1 MANRTALI
9 TGVLGQDGSLLAELL
24 LARGYRVTG
33 VARSSANQ
41 PASGPLS
48 MVRIATADLTDR
60 AAVTALL
67 RDVQPDEV
75 YHLAAFHHSSQDS
88 SVSAAT
94 QGKDAMLAVNF
105 LMTKTLA
112 FAISEMAAPCHLV
125 FASSSQVYTALR
137 ARHAVD
143 ESDPRQPATFYGHA
157 KSWSMD
163 LLAFLRSES
172 GLRASSAILFNHESP
187 RRGAQFVTRKITRA
201 AALAKAGTPPGLAL
215 QNIGARVDWSSAHD
229 VVAALSMMARSPAA
243 GDYVIASGTLHSI
256 RDLLTVA
263 FGHVGLDWQQFTSY
277 QEDRETPA
285 LVGTTRAIESELGWQ
300 RSTTFEQVIVE
311 MVEHDLRSIC

>member
-24 LARGYRVTG
+24 LSQGYRVEG
-33 VARSSANQ
+33 VARLSSSQ
-41 PASGPLS
+41 PAAGPLS
-48 MVRIATADLTDR
+48 MARIGVTDLTDR
-60 AAVTALL
+60 RAVLELL
-67 RDVQPDEV
+67 REVQPDEV

-88 SVSAAT
+88 SVSAAMD
-94 QGKDAMLAVNF
+94 GKDTMLAVNF
-105 LMTKTLA
+105 LATKTLA
-112 FAISEMAAPCHLV
+112 FAISEIGAPCHLV
-125 FASSSQVYTALR
+125 FASSSQVYTALQ
-137 ARHAVD
+137 ACHAID
-143 ESDPRQPATFYGHA
+143 EASPRQPVTFYGHA

-163 LLAFLRSES
+163 LLAFLRRES

-187 RRGAQFVTRKITRA
+187 RRGTQFVTRKITQA
-201 AALAKAGTPPGLAL
+201 AALAKAGAPPSLGL

-229 VVAALSMMARSPAA
+229 VVAALSLMARSPTSR
-243 GDYVIASGTLHSI
+243 DYVIASGTLYSI

-285 LVGTTRAIESELGWQ
+285 LVGTTHAIERDLGWR
-300 RSTTFEQVIVE
+300 RSMTFEQTIVE
-311 MVEHDLRSIC
+311 MVEHDLQSI